1 MPERNLQ
8 SVLESVCDDRIPTRA
23 DVAFLLAQGD
33 RDSTRRIMR
42 VADEVR
48 SRYVGD
54 DIVLRGIV
62 EFSNY
67 CQNTC
72 AYCGLNTF
80 NTHLPRYRMTREKI
94 LKSVHNIAE
103 A

>member
-23 DVAFLLAQGD
+23 DVEFLLAQGD

-72 AYCGLNTF
+72 AYCGLNTPSCCKPQLCDF
-80 NTHLPRYRMTREKI
+80 QDLLFLPR
-94 LKSVHNIAE
+94 NIMV
-103 A
+103 